1 MSDHYNHLSA
11 EERAVV
17 EIDIQDG
24 KSMRSTAKR
33 LGRRRWTLSREVARQ
48 VAAAYSAT
56 DAGRAYRTG
65 RLCSVRRRRLIE
77 RGELSEFVRH
87 HLALYRW

>member
-17 EIDIQDG
+17 EIEMQDG
-24 KSMRSTAKR
+24 NRMRPIVKR
-33 LGRRRWTLSREVARQ
+33 LGRRPSTLSREVARQ